1 MSNQPQGSLR
11 ELRYGTGKWLNR
23 PLGAAVAAGAA
34 IMLAMPV
41 SAAPKVVADIAPIHS
56 LVSQVMD
63 GVDEPGL
70 IIRRG
75 ASPHHYSL
83 RPSEAAALEE
93 AEVVFWAGESLA
105 PNFERA
111 LRNLAGDAVSVEL
124 LTAEG
129 AVQHEY
135 RDHMDSHDHGNGH
148 DDHGHDDHGHDDHGH
163 GHDDHG
169 HDDHGH
175 GHDDHG
181 HDDHGHGHDDHGHD
195 DHGHGHDDHGHDDH
209 DHGHSHD
216 HAHEG
221 TDPHAWLDP
230 VNARVWLS
238 VIADTLA
245 EVDPANADAYQ
256 ANADA
261 GQERMTALIA
271 DIEALVEPVQ
281 GETFV
286 VFHDAYQYFEYR
298 FGVEAVGSISVTDAS
313 DPSASRIARVQ
324 ERVRDF
330 GVSCVF
336 SEPQFN
342 PAMVETVM
350 EGTDARTAV
359 LDPLGTEIPE
369 GPDFYSQ
376 LMMQMAESL
385 AGCLAGDA

>member
-1 MSNQPQGSLR
+1 M
-11 ELRYGTGKWLNR
+11 
-23 PLGAAVAAGAA
+23 
-34 IMLAMPV
+34 
-41 SAAPKVVADIAPIHS
+41 
-56 LVSQVMD
+56 
-63 GVDEPGL
+63 
-70 IIRRG
+70 
-75 ASPHHYSL
+75 
-83 RPSEAAALEE
+83 
-93 AEVVFWAGESLA
+93 
-105 PNFERA
+105 
-111 LRNLAGDAVSVEL
+111 
-124 LTAEG
+124 
-129 AVQHEY
+129 
-135 RDHMDSHDHGNGH
+135 
-148 DDHGHDDHGHDDHGH
+148 
-163 GHDDHG
+163 
-169 HDDHGH
+169 
-175 GHDDHG
+175 
-181 HDDHGHGHDDHGHD
+181 
-195 DHGHGHDDHGHDDH
+195 
-209 DHGHSHD
+209 
-216 HAHEG
+216 
-221 TDPHAWLDP
+221 
-230 VNARVWLS
+230 
-238 VIADTLA
+238 IADTLA